1 MTNFTETGHKKSL
14 EKLVEGLT
22 GRIPEFVYIK
32 QDQVTNTFLSI
43 VHKGK
48 IPILIPESLIAYH
61 EIYKENADYLEYLVA
76 LQAGRVMYGS
86 AALTLDDFIGYHARL
101 CKEGFIKQD
110 YALWNIEDFFNSFS
124 HRVSLAKNILE
135 IIESA
140 RVNAGLKRDYLGFKQ
155 ILDKVVPI
163 EFNKLLDG
171 FKVMP
176 KQALDNTVLTL
187 LQYKLL
193 LGYLPEHKIKP
204 KQGEHN
210 TIRAAKKKGI
220 IIKPFAERVKNLLD
234 VCYDCAS
241 VILNRG
247 ADLGDSFIAAK
258 QVHELIFKNTKD
270 LKDHSSAVSP
280 KKLKGLRG
288 FDKKEYMIIESDL
301 SELSIFKNKSF
312 QSKKEK
318 TTSFAY
324 HEWDSIHK
332 RFIKNFIVFED
343 TLRLSKKSRKLNPDA
358 NIVQKL
364 NREFSLIKQSGRS
377 ILKKQRSGEI
387 DYESFVEYKQDI
399 AAGVTPDE
407 RVYKK
412 VLNKSRDVAVLVL
425 IDMSGSTNQWIDEET
440 QLMDIIAE
448 SVYYLSCGASQLDDL
463 VGVFGYS
470 TFSRARTEFYTIADF
485 GDACPHNIN
494 FLYALSRLEG
504 RKQNHDG
511 SAIRHAAKKLID
523 TDRKDKLLIH
533 ISDGEPEVYL
543 RQKDLYGS
551 EKKLPAYRGEYAW
564 NDVRKALSECR
575 AQGILP
581 VCIRVNDQK
590 SENLEKAYGSHYR
603 LLSNPFDLQKVLCNT
618 YKDLIS

>member
-1 MTNFTETGHKKSL
+1 MSKFTETGHKAGL

-22 GRIPEFVYIK
+22 GRKPEFAYIK
-32 QDQVTNTFLSI
+32 KDEVHSNFLSI

-61 EIYKENADYLEYLVA
+61 EAYKENADYLEYLVA
-76 LQAGRVMYGS
+76 LQAGRIMYGS
-86 AALTLDDFIGYHARL
+86 AALTLDEFIDYHERL
-101 CKEGFIKQD
+101 FKKGFIKED
-110 YALWNIEDFFNSFS
+110 YALWNVEDFFNSFKY
-124 HRVSLAKNILE
+124 RVHMAKHVLE

-140 RVNAGLKRDYLGFKQ
+140 RVNACLKRDYIGFKQ

-163 EFNKLLDG
+163 KFNELLNG
-171 FKVMP
+171 FKELP

-193 LGYLPEHKIKP
+193 LGYLPEHKIQP

-220 IIKPFAERVKNLLD
+220 IIKPFVERAKNLLD

-241 VILNRG
+241 VVLDRS

-258 QVHELIFKNTKD
+258 KVHELIFKNTKD
-270 LKDHSSAVSP
+270 LKDHSSNVAP
-280 KKLKGLRG
+280 KKISGLRG
-288 FDKKEYMIIESDL
+288 FDKKECMIIESDL

-318 TTSFAY
+318 KTSFVY
-324 HEWDSIHK
+324 HEWDSVNK
-332 RFIKNFIVFED
+332 RFIRNFVVFED
-343 TLRLSKKSRKLNPDA
+343 TLRLSKKSRELEPDA
-358 NIVQKL
+358 NIIQKL
-364 NREFSLIKQSGRS
+364 NREFGLIKQSGRS

-387 DYESFVEYKQDI
+387 DYESFVEYTQDLKTGI
-399 AAGVTPDE
+399 TPDE
-407 RVYKK
+407 RIYKK
-412 VLNKSRDVAVLVL
+412 ILNKSRDVAVLVL
-425 IDMSGSTNQWIDEET
+425 VDMSGSTNKWLDEKT
-440 QLMDIIAE
+440 QLIDIIAE
-448 SVYYLSCGASQLDDL
+448 SVYYLTCGASQLDDL

-485 GDACPHNIN
+485 GNARPDNSN
-494 FLYALSRLEG
+494 FLYALSRIEG
-504 RKQNHDG
+504 KKQNHDG
-511 SAIRHAAKKLID
+511 SAIRHAAKKLMD

-543 RQKDLYGS
+543 RQKDMYGK
-551 EKKLPAYRGEYAW
+551 EKNLPAYRGDYAW

-575 AQGILP
+575 AQGVLP
-581 VCIRVNDQK
+581 VCIRVNDQRG
-590 SENLEKAYGSHYR
+590 ENLEKAYGSHYR
-603 LLSNPFDLQKVLCNT
+603 LLSDPFDLQKVLCSM